1 MLLESAAS
9 GRPIIT
15 TNRGGCREVVDDGI
29 NGYVVEEKSSQ
40 DLIDKIE
47 MFLAKSVEER
57 KAMGLAGRAKVEK
70 EFDRRIVVR
79 KYLEEVELEENS
91 K

>member
-1 MLLESAAS
+1 
-9 GRPIIT
+9 
-15 TNRGGCREVVDDGI
+15 
-29 NGYVVEEKSSQ
+29 
-40 DLIDKIE
+40 
-47 MFLAKSVEER
+47 
-57 KAMGLAGRAKVEK
+57 MGLAGRAKVEK